1 LSWKATSIITIILLL
16 LLLLL
21 VLFIVILLMQ
31 GNQCQPLQQ
40 PAAVSVAGQ
49 PANSEFAPVVIVNPP
64 QPPPDEEPP
73 LGFNSLLGHV
83 DDEVE
88 SARQGMLLYG
98 MCCL

>member
-1 LSWKATSIITIILLL
+1 
-16 LLLLL
+16 
-21 VLFIVILLMQ
+21 MQ

-88 SARQGMLLYG
+88 SARQGMLLSG
-98 MCCL
+98 CVVFSHAVSRSSAQSIVHSLSQSVRHSSIG